1 VTAARG
7 LLHDEGLLDWRPLE
21 RLVKATPA
29 ANRSVMAAA
38 YMWMGA
44 VELMDGRRLHLYK
57 NAMTRRYLRLDSHG
71 HAYSHID
78 GEYRIHGHA
87 YSHID
92 GEYRIHHSPADA
104 IDDLRLPGP
113 INGPSTGQHSVT
125 GTFVGGDTLVP

>member
-1 VTAARG
+1 MTAARG
-7 LLHDEGLLDWRPLE
+7 FLHDEGLLDWGPLE

-29 ANRSVMAAA
+29 ANRSVMAAD

-44 VELMDGRRLHLYK
+44 VELVDGRRLHLYK

-78 GEYRIHGHA
+78 GEYRIHHF
-87 YSHID
+87 
-92 GEYRIHHSPADA
+92 PADA

-113 INGPSTGQHSVT
+113 INGPLIGKHSVT

>member
-1 VTAARG
+1 MTAARG
-7 LLHDEGLLDWRPLE
+7 FLHDERFLDWGPLE

-29 ANRSVMAAA
+29 ANRNMLAAD

-44 VELMDGRRLHLYK
+44 VELVDGRRLHLYK
-57 NAMTRRYLRLDSHG
+57 NAMTRRYLRLDSRG
-71 HAYSHID
+71 HAYSHV
-78 GEYRIHGHA
+78 
-87 YSHID
+87 D

-104 IDDLRLPGP
+104 IDDLRPPGP